1 MADEEVL
8 DKKAKKKAE
17 KEAKKKASKKGEDQD
32 NLEEEEYL
40 GIVGKILMFFVALII
55 IVIWLAIFAI
65 LVKMNV
71 GGIGGMLFP
80 VLKDV
85 PYVNLILPG
94 IEEYTAPEDD
104 GYGYKTLDEAIT
116 RIKELEVELENKGAL
131 DEETAAYIEEL
142 ETASEEL
149 AAYKAKEAAFE
160 SEKEKFYEEVVFSD
174 HSPDIEAYKTY
185 YESIEP
191 ENAEVLYKQVVT
203 QLNEDAEIQAYADTY
218 SSMKPKNAAAIFDA
232 MTDDF
237 DLVCKILQAMETK
250 NRSDILAAMNT
261 DNAAIITEMM
271 EP

>member
-1 MADEEVL
+1 
-8 DKKAKKKAE
+8 
-17 KEAKKKASKKGEDQD
+17 
-32 NLEEEEYL
+32 
-40 GIVGKILMFFVALII
+40 
-55 IVIWLAIFAI
+55 
-65 LVKMNV
+65 
-71 GGIGGMLFP
+71 
-80 VLKDV
+80 
-85 PYVNLILPG
+85 
-94 IEEYTAPEDD
+94 
-104 GYGYKTLDEAIT
+104 
-116 RIKELEVELENKGAL
+116 
-131 DEETAAYIEEL
+131 
-142 ETASEEL
+142 
-149 AAYKAKEAAFE
+149 
-160 SEKEKFYEEVVFSD
+160 EKEKFYEEVVFSD